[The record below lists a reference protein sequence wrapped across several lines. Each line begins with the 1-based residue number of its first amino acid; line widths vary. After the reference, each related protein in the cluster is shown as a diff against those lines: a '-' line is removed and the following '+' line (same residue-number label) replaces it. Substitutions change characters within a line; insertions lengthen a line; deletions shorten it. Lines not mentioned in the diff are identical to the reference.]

1 MAISMVFAVAASL
14 KVGGQRQCSHF
25 DDSEV
30 LTEPHCGIIGNVPL
44 YIPLLQNEGISRIS
58 GKT

>member
-1 MAISMVFAVAASL
+1 MVISMVFAVAASL
-14 KVGGQRQCSHF
+14 EVGGKQCSHF

-30 LTEPHCGIIGNVPL
+30 LAEPHCGIIENVPL
-44 YIPLLQNEGISRIS
+44 YIPLWQNEGISGIS